1 MTKIE
6 DRRTIR
12 KYKSSE
18 VDDSL
23 LNALLMTASRAAT
36 MGNMQ
41 LYSVVVTKDESVK
54 SSLSPYHFN
63 QPMVNA
69 PVVLTFCA
77 DFNRFS
83 KWCEQREAEP
93 GYDNFLSFIN
103 AMSDTL
109 LFTQNFCT
117 LAEEAGLGTCYLGT
131 TVYNPMGIIE
141 VLHLPKLTFPIA
153 TIAVGWP
160 DENPDQP
167 DRLPLSGIVH
177 QDVYTDYSSSDIDSI
192 YLFKESLE
200 ENEQFIK
207 INNKKTLAQVF
218 TECRYTKQANE
229 EMSSGLLQALRH
241 QGFLMDTK

>member
-1 MTKIE
+1 MTQIK

-12 KYKSSE
+12 KYSDQDI
-18 VDDSL
+18 DDKL
-23 LNALLMTASRAAT
+23 LTELLTNASRAAT

-41 LYSVVVTKDESVK
+41 LYSVVVTKNKEQK
-54 SSLSPYHFN
+54 AALSPYHFN
-63 QPMVNA
+63 QPMLNA

-83 KWCEQREAEP
+83 QWCEQREATP

-141 VLHLPKLTFPIA
+141 LLKLPKLTFPIA
-153 TIAVGWP
+153 TITVGWP
-160 DENPDQP
+160 DENPEQP
-167 DRLPLSGIVH
+167 DRLSPNGFIH
-177 QDVYTDYSSSDIDSI
+177 QEEYHNYSKEDIDSI
-192 YLFKESLE
+192 YAYKESLN
-200 ENEQFIK
+200 ENHHFVR

-218 TECRYTKQANE
+218 TDCRYTKKDNE
-229 EMSSGLLQALRH
+229 AMSEGMLTALRH
-241 QGFLMDTK
+241 QGFLPE